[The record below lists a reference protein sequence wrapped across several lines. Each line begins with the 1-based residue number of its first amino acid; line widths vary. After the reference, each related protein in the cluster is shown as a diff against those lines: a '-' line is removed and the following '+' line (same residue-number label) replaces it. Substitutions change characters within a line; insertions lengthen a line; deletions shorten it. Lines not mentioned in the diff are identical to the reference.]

1 MREKKN
7 LNTIKIDEE
16 TNQNILK
23 FVKISE
29 YPKTKIVKIVFKN
42 LTNEQFRD
50 IVLNNMKKSG
60 NNDKFNIENDEE
72 GDEKGKKYTDYEL
85 SICKECGKLN
95 KDCECEEDEID
106 WEDDEEDDDDNEEE
120 DEDDWDEE
128 RDTHSEEIC
137 KGCGEKNIACRCE
150 DIEAEKYSNY
160 KADCKKRND
169 EFKNKGLDNEE
180 NSGKHVKDVPCRICG
195 ETIEGCICGNLDGFD
210 NLGETILE

>member
-1 MREKKN
+1 MNSIKVEPETNVKILRFCKIARLSKKK
-7 LNTIKIDEE
+7 LIEVIITTITDEE
-16 TNQNILK
+16 LGVILA
-23 FVKISE
+23 
-29 YPKTKIVKIVFKN
+29 
-42 LTNEQFRD
+42 R
-50 IVLNNMKKSG
+50 
-60 NNDKFNIENDEE
+60 
-72 GDEKGKKYTDYEL
+72 DYEDL
-85 SICKECGKLN
+85 IRVNQIDWDNDDMDDDE
-95 KDCECEEDEID
+95 DDEID
-106 WEDDEEDDDDNEEE
+106 WEEDDDDNEEE

-195 ETIEGCICGNLDGFD
+195 ETINNCTCKNLDGFD
-210 NLGETILE
+210 DIGETILE